1 VLSFPITIRKS
12 EERGQ
17 ADYGWLKTFHTF
29 SFASYFDPNH
39 TKFRSLR
46 VLNEDWIRGGEGFG
60 THPHENMEI
69 ITYIIEGELEHKDS
83 MGHGSIIRK
92 GELQRM
98 TAGTG
103 VTHSEFNPSGK
114 DTHLLQ
120 IWISPE
126 RSGLEPSYEQRDFS
140 SLRKP
145 NTLTLLASQ
154 CGKLNSL
161 TVHQDVEVYGGF
173 LDKGKQTEYPVA
185 MDRHAWIQMIQ
196 GAIVVNGVDL
206 EAGDGA
212 AIEEEKLITI
222 AATEAAEFLL
232 FDLA

>member
-1 VLSFPITIRKS
+1 MITIRKS
-12 EERGQ
+12 EDRGQ
-17 ADYGWLKTFHTF
+17 ADHGWLKTYHTF
-29 SFASYFDPNH
+29 SFASYFDPKF

-46 VLNEDWIRGGEGFG
+46 VINEDWIKAGQGFG

-83 MGHGSIIRK
+83 MGNGSIIRQ

-103 VTHSEFNPSGK
+103 VTHSEFNPSDR

-126 RSGLEPSYEQRDFS
+126 RTGLDPGYEQRDFTG
-140 SLRKP
+140 LRKP
-145 NTLTLLASQ
+145 NQLTVLAAQ
-154 CGKLNSL
+154 CGKQESL
-161 TVHQDVEVYGGF
+161 TVHQDMELYGGN
-173 LDKGKQTEYPVA
+173 LDAGEQVEYPVSF
-185 MDRHAWIQMIQ
+185 DRHAWIQIIK
-196 GAIVVNGVDL
+196 GAVVVNGIDL
-206 EAGDGA
+206 LTGDGA
-212 AIEEEKLITI
+212 AIEEENLITI
-222 AATEAAEFLL
+222 AAAETTEFLL